1 MLPSAIGLGTGWATD
16 MESQMKAL
24 QGQLTN
30 KENKMSNET
39 KSNTFFIAGVK
50 FHPGAVDLISKLEVG
65 EDLELVPEPD
75 NKYDPN
81 AIKIEYGGFLLGYVP
96 KKLSAEIS
104 ALMEIEETECL
115 VQDLN
120 PNGPTWE
127 MCEVV
132 VRPVVPEEFGD
143 LDLDADSDIDE
154 SDLPDFDYDD
164 ESDLDLDGDDD
175 E

>member
-1 MLPSAIGLGTGWATD
+1 
-16 MESQMKAL
+16 
-24 QGQLTN
+24 
-30 KENKMSNET
+30 MSDNET

-50 FHPGAVDLISKLEVG
+50 FHSGAAEIIRKLEVG

-81 AIKIEYGGFLLGYVP
+81 AIKIEYGGTLIGYVP

-127 MCEVV
+127 MCQVV
-132 VRPVVPEEFGD
+132 VRPVVPEEFEG
-143 LDLDADSDIDE
+143 LDLDADPDIDE

-164 ESDLDLDGDDD
+164 ESDLDPYGDDD